1 MSLNQVSQEN
11 IQLPPEGVINGTFKS
26 LNVNGVPIG
35 GGGSGDLQTA
45 YDNGNGII
53 NTNAVTKPFTIQYS
67 GVDRLVVGSNQLT
80 IDQDIFVEG
89 ISNNFSIKRNTG
101 FTTLESSTDLKIR
114 ANSIELD
121 GTPKIET
128 VAGPL
133 LTIQPSTLG
142 TALQALV
149 SNGAGGVEF
158 ESVRTYN
165 ITWAGNAVTGSRW
178 LIPKGNALTPGG
190 TAGTFATT
198 FYCPHDMTGSVLASS
213 REVTGGST
221 TSVSF
226 FNITAPATPIYTFTF
241 TSGAEIVVPALTL
254 VAGQTYSCIATDS
267 VGGATIVMDLTF
279 TID

>member
-11 IQLPPEGVINGTFKS
+11 TQLPSTGIINGTFKS

-35 GGGSGDLQTA
+35 AGGSGDLQSA

-53 NTNAVTKPFTIQYS
+53 NTDAISKPFTVQNS
-67 GVDRLVVGSNQLT
+67 GFDTFVVDSNQLT
-80 IDQDIFVEG
+80 ISQNVLVEG
-89 ISNNFSIKRNTG
+89 ISNQFRITRNTG
-101 FTTLESSTDLKIR
+101 FATLESSTDLKIR
-114 ANSIELD
+114 GTNIELN
-121 GTPKIET
+121 GTPKIQT

-178 LIPKGNALTPGG
+178 LIPKGNGLTPSG
-190 TAGTFATT
+190 TAGTFATQ
-198 FYCPHDMTGSVLASS
+198 FFCPYNMTASVLASS
-213 REVTGGST
+213 REVTGGSI

-226 FNITAPATPIYTFTF
+226 FDINAPATPIYTYTF
-241 TSGAEIVVPALTL
+241 TGGAQIVVPALTL
-254 VAGQTYSCIATDS
+254 VAGETYAVIASDS
-267 VGGATIVMDLTF
+267 VGGATVVMDLTF